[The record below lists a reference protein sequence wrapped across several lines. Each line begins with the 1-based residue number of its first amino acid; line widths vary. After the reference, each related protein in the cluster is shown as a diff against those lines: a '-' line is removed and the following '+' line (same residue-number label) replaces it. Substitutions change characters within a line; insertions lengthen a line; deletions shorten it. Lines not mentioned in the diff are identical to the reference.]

1 MHSAARKLGTLTTV
15 KFSLLLCS
23 GLGLALLIT
32 SCDQSPK
39 TTGGNGSTLPAACQA
54 AIGLSNQAA
63 DLNPALLSGQAVTE
77 TTSDPGTQTTPDW
90 TAPHVAGEVLVIGN
104 GNLSA
109 QAMSKLNGLKLTPVA
124 TGVQRAATP
133 GGQTDQVFAGTLR
146 AAGLNVQ
153 PNFIYHALGMVND
166 PGFPGNSGVVV
177 GQFKM
182 FQTYL
187 TRTRVP
193 QAWNTLA
200 TCGLTPQGVL
210 TAMVD
215 TPLES
220 AHSELKDRITMGA
233 ARLPAG
239 TETGHGTAGAGL
251 IGANTNNGSGLSGI
265 VWNAQ
270 LLSEEVLDAGGGTT
284 SQIAL
289 GIEDAVSRGAG
300 VINLS
305 LGEAGTTGDTVLTN
319 AIVKAQQSA
328 VVVVAAG
335 NTPNQGVY
343 YPANLPGV
351 IAVGSTGSS
360 DSALACYSARPG
372 NGIARTL
379 DIVAPGGA
387 GYKGD
392 CSGATLDQDLLLL
405 GPNNGYMLDAGT
417 SFAAPQVS
425 AVAALMRAANPKLT
439 ASQTRALLIGSVN
452 RASGLPLLD
461 ANAAVKAALRAY

>member
-1 MHSAARKLGTLTTV
+1 MKV
-15 KFSLLLCS
+15 SLLLCL
-23 GLGLALLIT
+23 GLGLTLLIT
-32 SCDQSPK
+32 SCTQSPK
-39 TTGGNGSTLPAACQA
+39 TTGGNGSSLSAACQT
-54 AIGLSNQAA
+54 AIGLSSQPAG
-63 DLNPALLSGQAVTE
+63 LNPVMAPALLTGQAVT
-77 TTSDPGTQTTPDW
+77 TGPGTQTAPDW
-90 TAPHVAGEVLVIGN
+90 AAPHVAGEVLVIGS
-104 GNLSA
+104 GQLSA
-109 QAMSKLNGLKLTPVA
+109 QATSRLSGLKLTPVA
-124 TGVQRAATP
+124 TGVQRAETP
-133 GGQTDQVFAGTLR
+133 GGQTDQAFARTLR

-153 PNFIYHALGMVND
+153 PNFIYHALGMVDD
-166 PGFPGNSGVVV
+166 PGFPGNSGLLV

-200 TCGLTPQGVL
+200 ICGLTPQGAL

-215 TPLES
+215 TPLDS
-220 AHSELKDRITMGA
+220 AHSELKNRITVGA
-233 ARLPAG
+233 ARLPAATG
-239 TETGHGTAGAGL
+239 TGHGTAGAGL
-251 IGANTNNGSGLSGI
+251 IAANTNNGSGLSGI

-270 LLSEEVLDAGGGTT
+270 LLSEEVLAADGGTT

-289 GIEDAVSRGAG
+289 GIDDAVSRGAR

-305 LGEAGTTGDTVLTN
+305 LGEPGNSGDTVLTN
-319 AIVKAQQSA
+319 SILKAQQSA

-335 NTPNQGVY
+335 NRPDQGVY

-372 NGIARTL
+372 NGIDRTL

-387 GYKGD
+387 GYEGGCD
-392 CSGATLDQDLLLL
+392 GATLDQDLLLL
-405 GPNNGYMLDAGT
+405 APNNSYILDAGT

-452 RASGLPLLD
+452 WASGLPLLD
-461 ANAAVKAALRAY
+461 ANAAVKAALRAN